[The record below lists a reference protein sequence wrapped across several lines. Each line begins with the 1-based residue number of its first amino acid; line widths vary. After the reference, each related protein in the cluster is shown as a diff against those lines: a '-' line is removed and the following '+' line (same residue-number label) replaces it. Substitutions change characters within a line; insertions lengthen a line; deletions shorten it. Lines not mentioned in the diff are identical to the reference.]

1 MIKPIKTDIAII
13 GAGPAGSALSICL
26 SKKQIPHVIFDKAV
40 FPRDKICGDGL
51 SGKVVHYLRTMNNH
65 LLEELSQKS
74 DIAAPSWGV
83 RFVAPNGKVV
93 DIPSA
98 QNSNA
103 STQPPGYVIKRINF
117 DDLLIKSINFKYAE
131 LKLETEVKSVEY
143 IDDGILLK
151 ANKNGTELN
160 YLCQLIV
167 GAEGDRSVI
176 AKKLAKHTMQPEHY
190 YAGLRVYY
198 KNVAGLH
205 EKNYIELH
213 FIEDLLPGYF
223 WIFPLPNNQA
233 NVGLG
238 ILSDQIKKKN
248 INLKKTLQK
257 IINEH
262 KGIKERFINAKPIDE
277 IRGWGLPLGSSRKKL
292 SGERFLLIGDAGSL
306 IDPLTGEGIG
316 NAFQSASVAS
326 KIIERAIIARDFSEE
341 YLFEYD
347 RKLYHELKD
356 ELRLSEYIQRLV
368 QKQWLF
374 NFVFNRLHK
383 NKSLQ
388 EVFTSMLSNLD
399 IRAKLRS
406 PGFYLKILFNR

>member
-65 LLEELSQKS
+65 LLEELNQKS

-205 EKNYIELH
+205 EKNFIELH

-277 IRGWGLPLGSSRKKL
+277 IRGWGLPLGSSRK
-292 SGERFLLIGDAGSL
+292 
-306 IDPLTGEGIG
+306 
-316 NAFQSASVAS
+316 
-326 KIIERAIIARDFSEE
+326 
-341 YLFEYD
+341 
-347 RKLYHELKD
+347 
-356 ELRLSEYIQRLV
+356 
-368 QKQWLF
+368 
-374 NFVFNRLHK
+374 NFPV
-383 NKSLQ
+383 S
-388 EVFTSMLSNLD
+388 
-399 IRAKLRS
+399 
-406 PGFYLKILFNR
+406 GFY

>member
-1 MIKPIKTDIAII
+1 MIKPIKTDVAII
-13 GAGPAGSALSICL
+13 GAGPAGAALSICL
-26 SKKQIPHVIFDKAV
+26 AKKQISHVIFDKAV

-65 LLEELSQKS
+65 LLEELNQKS

-83 RFVAPNGKVV
+83 KFVAPNGKAVN
-93 DIPSA
+93 IPSKL
-98 QNSNA
+98 NSND
-103 STQPPGYVIKRINF
+103 STQPPGYVIRRINF
-117 DDLLIKSINFKYAE
+117 DDLLVKSINTNYAD
-131 LKLETEVKSVEY
+131 LKLNTEVKSAEY
-143 IDDGILLK
+143 TDDGILLSTMQGS
-151 ANKNGTELN
+151 NEIS
-160 YLCQLIV
+160 YLCQMVI
-167 GAEGDRSVI
+167 GAEGDRSII
-176 AKKLAKHTMQPEHY
+176 AKNLAGHAMQPEHY
-190 YAGLRVYY
+190 YAGLRIYY
-198 KNVAGLH
+198 TNVAGLN
-205 EKNYIELH
+205 EKNFIELH
-213 FIEDLLPGYF
+213 FIKDLLPGYF

-238 ILSDQIKKKN
+238 ILTDQIKKKN
-248 INLKKTLQK
+248 INLKTTLLK
-257 IINEH
+257 IISEH

-326 KIIERAIIARDFSEE
+326 KIIERALIARDFSED
-341 YLFEYD
+341 YLYDYD

-356 ELRLSEYIQRLV
+356 ELKLSEYIQRLV

-388 EVFTSMLSNLD
+388 EVFTGMLNNLD

-406 PGFYLKILFNR
+406 PTFYLKVLFNR